1 MRGKCQFW
9 FIYLYIKEFR
19 QVESSKVPSSAYKG
33 ADLQTV
39 KYPMSAADHE
49 PVMDRR

>member
-1 MRGKCQFW
+1 MCPLL
-9 FIYLYIKEFR
+9 FIYFYVFR
-19 QVESSKVPSSAYKG
+19 QGESSSSAYKG

-49 PVMDRR
+49 PVMERR